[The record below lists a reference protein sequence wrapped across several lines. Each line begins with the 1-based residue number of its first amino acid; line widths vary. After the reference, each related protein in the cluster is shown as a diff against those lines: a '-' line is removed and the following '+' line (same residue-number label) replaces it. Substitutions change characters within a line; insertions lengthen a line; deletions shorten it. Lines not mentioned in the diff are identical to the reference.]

1 MSKSLV
7 VKAIGPTI
15 PSFYLDKRLQD
26 DKEYGL
32 NIFNPTINVCT
43 NWLSQ
48 RPPRSVIYVS
58 FGSLSV
64 PTTEQTE
71 ELAWALRA
79 HDSHFLWVVRSLEGA
94 SSLPPK
100 FSEETSS
107 RGLLV
112 PWCHQ
117 LEVLAHE
124 AVGCF
129 ITHCGWN
136 STLEALSLGVPI
148 VAMPQWT
155 DQSTNAKFVMDVWGT
170 GVRARAD
177 ENGLVRRDEIINCVN
192 NVMKG
197 DGGKVTSLNST
208 RWQRL
213 AREVVDEGGSSDKNV
228 QEFVCALS
236 RRRLGE

>member
-1 MSKSLV
+1 MSKSLR

-15 PSFYLDKRLQD
+15 PSFYLDKRLKD
-26 DKEYGL
+26 DKEYDL
-32 NIFNPTINVCT
+32 NIFNPTTDVCT
-43 NWLSQ
+43 DWLSQ

-64 PTTEQTE
+64 LTTEQTE
-71 ELAWALRA
+71 ELAWALRT
-79 HDSHFLWVVRSLEGA
+79 HDSHFLWVVRSLEEA
-94 SSLPPK
+94 KLPPE

-155 DQSTNAKFVMDVWGT
+155 DQSTNAKFVKDVWGT
-170 GVRARAD
+170 GVRARGD
-177 ENGLVRRDEIINCVN
+177 ENGLVRRDEIIGCVN

-197 DGGKVTSLNST
+197 DDGKIISLNST
-208 RWQRL
+208 RWRRL
-213 AREVVDEGGSSDKNV
+213 AREVVDEGGSSDKNIE
-228 QEFVCALS
+228 EFVYALS
-236 RRRLGE
+236 TRRLGE